1 MENKRELIKMY
12 GKLKV
17 EQIRLR
23 AKSKPTPID
32 TLRMKNISKELMKLK
47 EQLEILKE
55 QEITW

>member
-32 TLRMKNISKELMKLK
+32 TLRMQNISKELMKLK

>member
-1 MENKRELIKMY
+1 MY

-32 TLRMKNISKELMKLK
+32 TLRMQNISKELMKLR